1 MGWAGLAGLCSQAF
15 FGLDHHYKMKSFA
28 MGDIHGLL

>member
-1 MGWAGLAGLCSQAF
+1 MGWASPARLCSQAF
-15 FGLDHHYKMKSFA
+15 FGLSYHYKMKSFA